1 MPATAASTGN
11 PVASC
16 SFCNKPNTAV
26 KSLVAGPGVFICNEC
41 VELSAAIVAD
51 VAHISSEESAR
62 LRTRYAGLSAE
73 EILDMLPGVAR
84 SASRIEADLTRWVN
98 RLRDRGIG
106 WQQIADALGTSID
119 AAQQRFGAERPV

>member
-1 MPATAASTGN
+1 MPATAASTDT
-11 PVASC
+11 PIASC

-26 KSLVAGPGVFICNEC
+26 KTLVAGHGAYICNEC

-51 VAHISSEESAR
+51 TAHTTPEERAR
-62 LRTRYAGLSAE
+62 LRTQFVDRPAE

-98 RLRDRGIG
+98 RLRERGTD
-106 WQQIADALGTSID
+106 WQQIANALGTSID
-119 AAQQRFGAERPV
+119 AARQRFEAERPV